1 MSAGDTSAEGLS
13 PESNP
18 QPCLHPS
25 LSDRSTL
32 PGAPSI
38 VVRTQRGLESLY
50 RVDTQL
56 DVREFL
62 IDESCRRE
70 AGPARTPR
78 EQLLIRTT
86 GEDADLGV
94 GLGLFLDPAAM
105 HNLERHDPAS
115 RLDSRNFSDF
125 CLVVEGVSH
134 FVYFALCAAAD
145 RPVSALELELQ
156 AEVDKFV
163 CCVLLSAAQP
173 PANEQG
179 GGVRGSPWSR
189 LLYDDITFADDL
201 DADEKDRYRTANCD
215 ARRYAQSLSRQ
226 YIDCDRLA
234 SMLPELRQF
243 YRMDLDDKRAHIA
256 RTARGAG

>member
-1 MSAGDTSAEGLS
+1 MSAWLADTERDAAAAAA
-13 PESNP
+13 PV
-18 QPCLHPS
+18 
-25 LSDRSTL
+25 
-32 PGAPSI
+32 APSV
-38 VVRTQRGLESLY
+38 VVRTQRGLEALY

-56 DVREFL
+56 DVSEFL

-70 AGPARTPR
+70 ANPARAPR

-86 GEDADLGV
+86 GDDAEL

-115 RLDSRNFSDF
+115 RLDGRNFSDF

-134 FVYFALCAAAD
+134 FVYFALRAAAD

-163 CCVLLSAAQP
+163 CCVLLSAAQRRTGER
-173 PANEQG
+173 AAD
-179 GGVRGSPWSR
+179 RSSPWSR
-189 LLYDDITFADDL
+189 LLYDDVTFADDL
-201 DADEKDRYRTANCD
+201 DPDEKERYRTANSD
-215 ARRYAQSLSRQ
+215 ARRYAESLSRQ
-226 YIDCDRLA
+226 YVDCDRLG
-234 SMLPELRQF
+234 SMLPEVRQF

-256 RTARGAG
+256 RTRGAG